1 MTTRVLVTG
10 GAGFIGSHIVQRL
23 VKEGVRVT
31 ILDNLSTG
39 TVINFAGLEK
49 DLYFVIGDV
58 RDTALVEKL
67 ARGQDCIIHHA
78 ALVSVPLSVKD
89 PLTTHDINIA
99 GTLNVLNAARKTGV
113 PKVIYAA
120 SSAVYGN
127 NSVLPKRED
136 FYPEPL
142 SPYAVSKYAGELY
155 IRLFSQLYGIQ
166 TVGFR
171 YFNVFGPRQNPASQ
185 YAAVIPKFI
194 TRMLAGEQPVIYG
207 DGEQTRDFIYVED
220 VARANFLALC
230 AENLRGDIFNIAS
243 GHSTSINK
251 ICTLISELLGV
262 HIAPRYAEAR
272 IGDVRDS
279 LADMHLAREALN
291 FTPQYDLPAAL
302 DTTVSWYIK
311 TNRERSRL
319 NQEMVEA
326 Q

>member
-171 YFNVFGPRQNPASQ
+171 YFNVFGPRQNPASP

-243 GHSTSINK
+243 GHSTSINN
-251 ICTLISELLGV
+251 IFTLISELLGV
-262 HIAPRYAEAR
+262 HIAPLYAEAR
-272 IGDVRDS
+272 VGDVRDS
-279 LADMHLAREALN
+279 LADMHLARETLN
-291 FTPQYDLPAAL
+291 FTPQYDLSAGL
-302 DTTVSWYIK
+302 HTTVSWYVK
-311 TNRERSRL
+311 TNRELNRL
-319 NQEMVEA
+319 NREMVEA

>member
-58 RDTALVEKL
+58 RDTALVDKL
-67 ARGQDCIIHHA
+67 ARGQDCIMHHA

-194 TRMLAGEQPVIYG
+194 TRLLAGEQPVIYG

-230 AENLRGDIFNIAS
+230 AENLWGDIFNIAS
-243 GHSTSINK
+243 GYSTSINK
-251 ICTLISELLGV
+251 IYTLISELLGV

-272 IGDVRDS
+272 TGDVRDS

-291 FTPQYDLPAAL
+291 FTPQYDLSAGL
-302 DTTVSWYIK
+302 HTTVNWYVK
-311 TNRERSRL
+311 ANKELNRL
-319 NQEMVEA
+319 NQELVEA

>member
-1 MTTRVLVTG
+1 
-10 GAGFIGSHIVQRL
+10 GAGVIGSHIVQRL
-23 VKEGVRVT
+23 VKEGVRIT

-58 RDTALVEKL
+58 RDTALVDKL

-99 GTLNVLNAARKTGV
+99 ATLNVLNAARKTGV

-171 YFNVFGPRQNPASQ
+171 YFNVFGPRQNPASP

-251 ICTLISELLGV
+251 IYTLISELLGV

-272 IGDVRDS
+272 LGDVRDS

-302 DTTVSWYIK
+302 DTTVRWYVK
-311 TNRERSRL
+311 TNRERNRL

>member
-171 YFNVFGPRQNPASQ
+171 YFNVFGHRQNPASP

-243 GHSTSINK
+243 GHSTSINN
-251 ICTLISELLGV
+251 IFTLISELLGV
-262 HIAPRYAEAR
+262 HIAPLYAEAR
-272 IGDVRDS
+272 VGDVRDS
-279 LADMHLAREALN
+279 LADMHLARETLN
-291 FTPQYDLPAAL
+291 FTPQYDLSAGL
-302 DTTVSWYIK
+302 HTTVSWYVK
-311 TNRERSRL
+311 TNRELNRL
-319 NQEMVEA
+319 NREMVEA